1 MQEIKLPFKVEQYD
15 ESERGIRISRFL
27 KEHGLIIGRDFTWRL
42 DVVNKNIIF
51 MFSKDAESWASM
63 ISMKEL

>member
-1 MQEIKLPFKVEQYD
+1 MEQVRLAWKNEQQA

-27 KEHGLIIGRDFTWRL
+27 KEHELVIGRDYTWRL
-42 DVVNKNIIF
+42 DTTQKEIVF
-51 MFSKDAESWASM
+51 MFANNAQSWASM

>member
-1 MQEIKLPFKVEQYD
+1 MEQVRLAWKGEQHD

-27 KEHGLIIGRDFTWRL
+27 KEHELVIGRDYTWRL
-42 DVVNKNIIF
+42 DTAQKEIVFLFAN
-51 MFSKDAESWASM
+51 DAQSWASM